1 MISKVPAAADAHI
14 ACAVTRVGFAGTIQ
28 HIANTNKAVE
38 EAEHEKE
45 AMEGTGEIEE
55 CEQIARDAARGEAVD
70 ESIERMEVS
79 ELTHVHCWW
88 L

>member
-1 MISKVPAAADAHI
+1 
-14 ACAVTRVGFAGTIQ
+14 
-28 HIANTNKAVE
+28 
-38 EAEHEKE
+38 
-45 AMEGTGEIEE
+45 MEGTGEIEE